1 MASKKDNFTEIHVQ
15 MDNLVEDFKS
25 ITEQIESF
33 MQIRDRKIQAVNEQY
48 EEKVGPLNKE
58 LEYIKAQL
66 RVLADQVPQKEAKT
80 QSKVELL
87 SGSVV
92 IKKPTQTLV
101 ADKDKLIEWAK
112 ENAMND
118 YIDEKVVQSF
128 KWKELKADLDIVD
141 GQVVNKITGEIMAEG
156 VTIEDKPEEVVIK

>member
-1 MASKKDNFTEIHVQ
+1 MTTKKDNFTEIHVQ
-15 MDNLVEDFKS
+15 MDDLVEDYKS
-25 ITEQIESF
+25 LTEEIEKL
-33 MQIRDRKIQAVNEQY
+33 MAIRDAKIEQAESVFNDKCIEIDKRQKRIVA
-48 EEKVGPLNKE
+48 E
-58 LEYIKAQL
+58 L
-66 RVLADQVPQKEAKT
+66 RVLAEQVPQKEAKT

-112 ENAMND
+112 ENAMNN

-128 KWKELKADLDIVD
+128 KWKELKADLYIVD

>member
-58 LEYIKAQL
+58 LEYIKTQL

>member
-1 MASKKDNFTEIHVQ
+1 MTTKKDNFTEIHVQ
-15 MDNLVEDFKS
+15 MDDLVEDYKS
-25 ITEQIESF
+25 LTEEIEKL
-33 MQIRDRKIQAVNEQY
+33 MAIRDAKIEQAESVFNDKCIEIDKRQKRIVA
-48 EEKVGPLNKE
+48 E
-58 LEYIKAQL
+58 L
-66 RVLADQVPQKEAKT
+66 RVLAEQVPQKEAKT

-112 ENAMND
+112 ENSMND

-156 VTIEDKPEEVVIK
+156 ITIENKPEEVVIK

>member
-1 MASKKDNFTEIHVQ
+1 MTTKKDNFTEIHVQ
-15 MDNLVEDFKS
+15 MDDLVEDYKS
-25 ITEQIESF
+25 LTEEIEKL
-33 MQIRDRKIQAVNEQY
+33 MAIRDAKIEQAESVFNDKCIEIDKRQKRIVA
-48 EEKVGPLNKE
+48 E
-58 LEYIKAQL
+58 L
-66 RVLADQVPQKEAKT
+66 RVLAEQVPQKEAKT

-156 VTIEDKPEEVVIK
+156 ITIENKPEEVVIK

>member
-33 MQIRDRKIQAVNEQY
+33 MQMRDRKIQAVNEQY

-58 LEYIKAQL
+58 LEYIKTQL
-66 RVLADQVPQKEAKT
+66 RVLADQIPQKEAKT

>member
-33 MQIRDRKIQAVNEQY
+33 VHIRDRKIQSVNEQY

-112 ENAMND
+112 ENAMNN
-118 YIDEKVVQSF
+118 YIDENVVQSF
-128 KWKELKADLDIVD
+128 KWKELKADLYIVD
-141 GQVVNKITGEIMAEG
+141 GQVVNKITGEIMTEG

>member
-1 MASKKDNFTEIHVQ
+1 MTTKKDNFTEIHVQ

-33 MQIRDRKIQAVNEQY
+33 MKIRDRKIQAVNEQY

-92 IKKPTQTLV
+92 IKKPKQEPK
-101 ADKDKLIEWAK
+101 AIEIDKLIEWAK
-112 ENAMND
+112 ENDYND
-118 YIDEKVVQSF
+118 YYKEEVLEKLQ
-128 KWKELKADLDIVD
+128 WKELKKDIQVID
-141 GQVVNKITGEIMAEG
+141 GQPIFVNTGEILEG

>member
-33 MQIRDRKIQAVNEQY
+33 MQIRDRKIQTVNEQY

-58 LEYIKAQL
+58 LEYIKTQL

-101 ADKDKLIEWAK
+101 ADNDKLIEWAK

-156 VTIEDKPEEVVIK
+156 VTIEDKPEEVVVK

>member
-1 MASKKDNFTEIHVQ
+1 MTTKKDNFTEIHVQ
-15 MDNLVEDFKS
+15 MDDLVEDYKS
-25 ITEQIESF
+25 LTEEIEKL
-33 MQIRDRKIQAVNEQY
+33 MAIRDAKIEQAESVFNDKCIEIDKRQKRIVA
-48 EEKVGPLNKE
+48 E
-58 LEYIKAQL
+58 L
-66 RVLADQVPQKEAKT
+66 RVLAEQVPQKEAKT

-112 ENAMND
+112 ENSMND